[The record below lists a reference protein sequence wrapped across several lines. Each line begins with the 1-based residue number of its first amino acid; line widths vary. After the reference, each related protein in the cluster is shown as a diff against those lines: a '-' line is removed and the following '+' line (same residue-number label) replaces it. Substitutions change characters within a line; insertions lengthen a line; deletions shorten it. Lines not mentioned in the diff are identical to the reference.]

1 MISNAKLI
9 GYFASFV
16 ISGLYFN
23 QKVLLNFFNG
33 SGNSGDSPL
42 VNLLLIVIQQ
52 FISFCAFYCSLKIIA
67 RLKSVKFQ
75 PKLNVFLVE
84 LSRAKYPHAL
94 VILWAFLG
102 REFESQGPV
111 INFSLVG
118 LIFLSVILLGY
129 NYLAFASS
137 YLKFKW
143 YDSLCFIVLL
153 VVFDYLV
160 VGLSSVL

>member
-1 MISNAKLI
+1 MSSNAKLI
-9 GYFASFV
+9 GYLTGVVVSSLF
-16 ISGLYFN
+16 FN

-33 SGNSGDSPL
+33 SDDIGGSQL
-42 VNLLLIVIQQ
+42 FNLLMMVIQQ
-52 FISFCAFYCSLKIIA
+52 LVSFCTFYCSLKIISK
-67 RLKSVKFQ
+67 LKSVKIR
-75 PKLNVFLVE
+75 PKLNGFLVE

-94 VILWAFLG
+94 VILFAFLG

-143 YDSLCFIVLL
+143 YESLAFIVLL
-153 VVFDYLV
+153 IAFDYLI